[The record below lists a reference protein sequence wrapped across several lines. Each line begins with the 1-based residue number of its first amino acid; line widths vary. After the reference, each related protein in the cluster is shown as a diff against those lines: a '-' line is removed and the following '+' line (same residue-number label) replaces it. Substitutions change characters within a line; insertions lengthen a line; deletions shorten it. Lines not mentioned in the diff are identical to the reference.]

1 LPPQIR
7 ALVVFTLGYTKN
19 IWREIDTLLRGN
31 IFQRSSVSDL
41 IFRCFKDDLKVVDS
55 FRLKACWKLEIM
67 LNLTMLVSGSKIG
80 GMVWLENSKEWPYFF
95 SSIDDD
101 GKCK

>member
-1 LPPQIR
+1 VHFRLELPPQIR
-7 ALVVFTLGYTKN
+7 ALVVFTMGYNKN

-41 IFRCFKDDLKVVDS
+41 IVRCFKDGLKEVDL

-67 LNLTMLVSGSKIG
+67 LKLTMLESGSKIG
-80 GMVWLENSKEWPYFF
+80 GMVWQKNSKE
-95 SSIDDD
+95 
-101 GKCK
+101 